1 MEINARNMAT
11 LYTGIS
17 TQFREAFALHT
28 DESWRQFA
36 YLQPMSTGLL
46 EMPFLEQIAG
56 MREWVGPRKINRL
69 SAQVLTVRARSFEL
83 TYELPREAV
92 EDDSYGMYSSR
103 LEQMAKSCAELPND
117 LLTAC
122 LENAA
127 SAKWLDNA
135 AVFGTSRKYGK
146 NAISNYTTSAL
157 SQESLKT
164 AYTTMAAYQGH
175 EGFPLRVR
183 PTLLLHGPSLKFTVK
198 ELLESES
205 VILDGEK
212 GSAAVPNVTRGLVQS
227 LEVPG
232 LTGGKWF
239 LCAASGVYKPLYYFE
254 RRRPDQIVCKDRE
267 TDENVFSSNTFVY
280 GSYGRAEAAF
290 VLPHLIY
297 FGNPS

>member
-17 TQFREAFALHT
+17 TQFRDAFERYT
-28 DESWRQFA
+28 DDRWQQFA

-46 EMPFLEQIAG
+46 EMPLLEQIAG
-56 MREWVGPRKINRL
+56 MREWVGPRKLNRL
-69 SAQVLTVRARSFEL
+69 SAQLMTVKARSFEL
-83 TYELPREAV
+83 TYELPRESV
-92 EDDSYGMYSSR
+92 EDDTYGMYSSK
-103 LEQMAKSCAELPND
+103 LEQMAMSCAELPND
-117 LLTAC
+117 LLTTC

-146 NAISNYTTSAL
+146 SAIANYTTDAL
-157 SQESLKT
+157 SQKSLKA
-164 AYTTMAAYQGH
+164 AYTAMTAYQGH
-175 EGFPLRVR
+175 EGSPLKVR
-183 PTLLLHGPSLKFTVK
+183 PTLLIHGPALKFTVK
-198 ELLESES
+198 ELLESDN
-205 VILDGEK
+205 VLQDGTK
-212 GSAAVPNVTRGLVQS
+212 GSAAVPNVTRGLVNS

-239 LCAASGVYKPLYYFE
+239 LCATGGVFKPLYYFE
-254 RRRPDQIVCKDRE
+254 RRRPAQIVCKDRE
-267 TDENVFSSNTFVY
+267 TDDNVFNNNTFIY
-280 GSYGRAEAAF
+280 GAYGRAEAAF